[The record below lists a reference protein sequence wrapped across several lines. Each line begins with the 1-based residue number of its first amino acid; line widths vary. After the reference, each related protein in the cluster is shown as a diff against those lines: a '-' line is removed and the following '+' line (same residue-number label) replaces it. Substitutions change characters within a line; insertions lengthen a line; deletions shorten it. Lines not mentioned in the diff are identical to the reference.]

1 MRKKEQSKK
10 HAKRRN
16 ICAIRQGET
25 RLPPYVKLR
34 RRRDEFETCWRANVM
49 TSRSIQ
55 KLLEAVKHASRRRSV
70 ALKSKIYKLKTKFD
84 RLMEQEIIV
93 AAIIV

>member
-1 MRKKEQSKK
+1 M
-10 HAKRRN
+10 
-16 ICAIRQGET
+16 I
-25 RLPPYVKLR
+25 
-34 RRRDEFETCWRANVM
+34 
-49 TSRSIQ
+49 SRSIQ

-84 RLMEQEIIV
+84 RLMEQETIV